1 MSLFPKWC
9 YILAI
14 YLHQVSSPV
23 TPPLRYYNRYF
34 KLYLKKHCTANLR
47 LVSAICPWYIVIP
60 VTYWRLE
67 LLGLRAGAS
76 IKGFWGISKN
86 MWCAP
91 GNALHK
97 GFVQSPT
104 AWSLSRFVSLAL
116 LVLPSFPQIWI
127 RICAC
132 FQTNEK
138 IGLDVLEEALPFSGT
153 VCATEVSGCR

>member
-1 MSLFPKWC
+1 VTTSCIAPFSLKHMSLFPKWC

-76 IKGFWGISKN
+76 IKEFLKTCGVPQAMHYIRGLCSPQL
-86 MWCAP
+86 P
-91 GNALHK
+91 G
-97 GFVQSPT
+97 
-104 AWSLSRFVSLAL
+104 VSH
-116 LVLPSFPQIWI
+116 
-127 RICAC
+127 
-132 FQTNEK
+132 
-138 IGLDVLEEALPFSGT
+138 GLYPLPFLF
-153 VCATEVSGCR
+153 CLPFHRYE